1 MKNIGLIFDSSPK
14 IGRGHFWR
22 CFNLAKLLK
31 NKSRNFFFF
40 SNKLEKSF
48 INILKKEKFC
58 YSKISSLKKMHEIKN
73 LIKDKKLDTF
83 ISDYYD
89 LNLKNKKEIK
99 NLVVSFIVIDDRI
112 NKKHCCDVYINNNFL
127 TSVSKKKIKKL
138 NPNTKL
144 LLGTKYFI
152 HNQKFLKIV
161 NKQKNKEIIKNIF
174 VFFGSSD
181 SSSETLKFIKSI
193 KVFDNIKFQILIGN
207 LNKDLKII
215 KNYCNDKKN
224 IKLFYNL
231 SNYETLKLMQNNDLS
246 FGSGGINLTER
257 LFVGLPSVAV
267 CTALNQKDALIA
279 LEKKKIIYYLGE
291 SKKINDVKI
300 KNCIKNLI
308 ENKNILS
315 SLQKKTN
322 KHYNKKMNLNLLS
335 KELGLI

>member
-1 MKNIGLIFDSSPK
+1 MKNIGFIFDSSHK

-31 NKSRNFFFF
+31 NKNRNFFFF

-48 INILKKEKFC
+48 IDILKKEKF
-58 YSKISSLKKMHEIKN
+58 YYLKISSLKKMHVIKN

-89 LNLKNKKEIK
+89 LKFKNKKEIK
-99 NLVVSFIVIDDRI
+99 NLVDSFIVIDDHI
-112 NKKHCCDVYINNNFL
+112 NKRHCCDVYINNNFL
-127 TSVSKKKIKKL
+127 TNASKKKIKKL

-152 HNQKFLKIV
+152 HNQKFLKII
-161 NKQKNKEIIKNIF
+161 NKQKNKKKIKNIF
-174 VFFGSSD
+174 AFFGSSD

-193 KVFDNIKFQILIGN
+193 IGFDNLKFQILIGN
-207 LNKDLKII
+207 LNKDFKII
-215 KNYCNDKKN
+215 KNYCKDKKN
-224 IKLFYNL
+224 IRLFYNL
-231 SNYETLKLMQNNDLS
+231 SNYKTLKLMQNNDLS

-257 LFVGLPSVAV
+257 LFVGLPSVAI

-279 LEKKKIIYYLGE
+279 LKEKKIIHYLGE
-291 SKKINDVKI
+291 SKEINDVKI

-322 KHYNKKMNLNLLS
+322 KHYNKKMNSNLLS
-335 KELGLI
+335 KELNLI